1 MVSKPVAPFPMLSR
15 FFVVAILFLVD
26 PIIWSHT
33 PSLFAEAYRVGEVV
47 DSSISTRSTLVID
60 MLIANQPLFGVPKTV
75 HLPRLPERFSLSF
88 DEGFHRLPYF
98 DAESTEK
105 LIVTFVYSKSGAG
118 RIHSVTSQAIRSSTK
133 KFDHTKEIEVFYDWI
148 EEADVDIEA
157 GSIVMF
163 LVAFVVSILFLL
175 QLCSIEDHDDNYDN
189 NYDVGSNKG
198 R

>member
-1 MVSKPVAPFPMLSR
+1 M
-15 FFVVAILFLVD
+15 
-26 PIIWSHT
+26 
-33 PSLFAEAYRVGEVV
+33 
-47 DSSISTRSTLVID
+47 
-60 MLIANQPLFGVPKTV
+60 
-75 HLPRLPERFSLSF
+75 
-88 DEGFHRLPYF
+88 
-98 DAESTEK
+98 
-105 LIVTFVYSKSGAG
+105 TFVYSNSGAG

>member
-1 MVSKPVAPFPMLSR
+1 MLSR
-15 FFVVAILFLVD
+15 FFIVAILFLVD

-189 NYDVGSNKG
+189 NYDVSSNKG